1 MDNSMLNN
9 LGFDPAYVLI
19 GMAAVILI
27 LLILVIVCLV
37 KLGSMRQKYAVFMK
51 GENARSLEK
60 TLIKRLEEVERLAES
75 DSINRRNI
83 ERLFKQ
89 HRLAIQKTGMVK
101 YDAFDEMGGKLS
113 FALALLDQNNTGI
126 VLNVV
131 HTREGCYT
139 YIKEIIENNSVL
151 VLTEEEKQAM
161 EVANQT
167 QTTAE

>member
-1 MDNSMLNN
+1 
-9 LGFDPAYVLI
+9 
-19 GMAAVILI
+19 
-27 LLILVIVCLV
+27 
-37 KLGSMRQKYAVFMK
+37 
-51 GENARSLEK
+51 
-60 TLIKRLEEVERLAES
+60 
-75 DSINRRNI
+75 
-83 ERLFKQ
+83 
-89 HRLAIQKTGMVK
+89 MVK